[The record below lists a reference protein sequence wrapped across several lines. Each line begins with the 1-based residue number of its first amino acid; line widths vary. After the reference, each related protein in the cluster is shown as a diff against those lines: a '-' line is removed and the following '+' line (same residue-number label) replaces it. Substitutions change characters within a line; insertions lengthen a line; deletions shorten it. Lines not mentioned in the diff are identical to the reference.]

1 MPRTRSL
8 AWAELKI
15 GLITIFAIVMALV
28 MIFLLS
34 GEGGLFADTYKIKTV
49 FPNVAGLKPGAPV
62 RLAGMEIGTV
72 EATDLVGESVEV
84 TMELPTERQPL
95 ITTGSTASLGS
106 VSLLGEGAVDIT
118 ASNEG
123 TPIPEWGYVPSGRA
137 AGSLGDVAVQAT
149 EGIEQLTQVLSDI
162 RAGRGTVGQLFTN
175 DSLYRELDGL
185 VATAETVAQKVNTG
199 RGTLGRLVNDPAAA
213 QSLEI
218 ALKDLASVTASI
230 RAGQGS
236 IGKLLTDDA
245 MAKSLTSTTA
255 NVDAITSRI
264 TKGEGT
270 AGALINDRQLYDRL
284 NSMASRVDQV
294 VASLQK
300 GEGTAGQL
308 LQDRQLYDNM
318 NATMAEVR
326 KLITAITADPR
337 KYLTVRVSIF

>member
-15 GLITIFAIVMALV
+15 GLVTIFAIVMTLLLV
-28 MIFLLS
+28 FLLG
-34 GEGGLFADTYKIKTV
+34 GEGGLFADTYNVKTV

-72 EATDLVGESVEV
+72 EATDLVGEQVEV

-95 ITTGSTASLGS
+95 ITTRSVATLGS

-118 ASNEG
+118 ASDQG

-137 AGSLGDVAVQAT
+137 VGSINDVAVQAT
-149 EGIEQLTQVLSDI
+149 EGIEQLTQVLADI

-175 DSLYRELDGL
+175 DALYRELNGL
-185 VATAETVAQKVNTG
+185 VAAAEEVAGNVNAG

-213 QSLEI
+213 RSLET
-218 ALKDLASVTASI
+218 ALANLESVTASI

-236 IGKLLTDDA
+236 IGRLLNDDA
-245 MAKSLTSTTA
+245 MARSLTATTA
-255 NVDAITSRI
+255 SVDSITSRI
-264 TKGEGT
+264 NKGEGT
-270 AGALINDRQLYDRL
+270 AGALINDRALYDRL
-284 NSMASRVDQV
+284 NSMANRVDQV

-308 LQDRQLYDNM
+308 LQDRQLYENM
-318 NATMAEVR
+318 NSTMAEVR
-326 KLITAITADPR
+326 KLIAAITADPR